1 MTGKK
6 LFLSHL
12 AQQTKPID
20 EQSNEFFTN
29 RISNNLADNSK

>member
-6 LFLSHL
+6 LFFIAHL

-20 EQSNEFFTN
+20 EQSNEFLP
-29 RISNNLADNSK
+29 NNLADNSK